1 MPNEGPDQ
9 VVLALRWGW
18 TSGGIVYMPER
29 GEMVVEYRPLTS
41 DNVTQMFRDIVRD
54 NYPDYELQ

>member
-1 MPNEGPDQ
+1 
-9 VVLALRWGW
+9 
-18 TSGGIVYMPER
+18 MPER